1 MMEVV
6 LIILGTILLAPLAG
20 GLLTGVDRII
30 TARMQGRQGPPLL
43 QPFYDLIK
51 LWRKEAQITN
61 TLQVFYAV
69 IYLVFAVL
77 SLVLF
82 VLGQNLLLI
91 IFVLTIGSGAMVLGA
106 LSTPSPY
113 SQIGANR
120 EILQMLAYDP
130 ILLITAV
137 ALYLVTGSFK
147 LSEVVAYQTAS
158 GQPLLFVL
166 PLVFLTMTYV
176 LTIKMRKSPFDIS
189 ASHHAHQE
197 IVRGIT
203 TEYSGPYLALLE
215 IAHWFEVVLVL
226 GLVAIF
232 WANSWLMAL
241 ILVGAVFL
249 LELLLDNITARLTY
263 RWMLQSTWVVGMGL
277 AVLNIA
283 YLYLA

>member
-1 MMEVV
+1 MMEVM

-61 TLQVFYAV
+61 TQQVFYAV

-120 EILQMLAYDP
+120 EILQMLAYEP

-147 LSEVVAYQTAS
+147 LSEMVAYQTAS

-166 PLVFLTMTYV
+166 PLVFLTLTYV

-203 TEYSGPYLALLE
+203 TEYSGPYLALVE
-215 IAHWFEVVLVL
+215 IAHWFEIILVL
-226 GLVAIF
+226 GMVALF
-232 WANSWLMAL
+232 WSNSWFMAL
-241 ILVGAVFL
+241 ILVGAIFF

-263 RWMLQSTWVVGMGL
+263 RWMLKSTWVVGMGL